1 MLKEFSNEF
10 NRIKE
15 VVSSIK
21 NSNNLVAKYTL
32 SKITERRLGDLEE
45 ILNTDIH
52 GLDETIKLRF
62 QAHKT

>member
-62 QAHKT
+62 QALKT